1 MNPQDRMCNGVAR
14 RKSAAK
20 VEKGAAEEEG
30 DGIGDGEVFRVA
42 EGDEVEDEVR
52 KESGDGVEIDEGE
65 QKWQMK
71 LEQKERWQM
80 KFELVLKLGA

>member
-20 VEKGAAEEEG
+20 VEKGAAAAEEG

-52 KESGDGVEIDEGE
+52 KE
-65 QKWQMK
+65 
-71 LEQKERWQM
+71 
-80 KFELVLKLGA
+80 